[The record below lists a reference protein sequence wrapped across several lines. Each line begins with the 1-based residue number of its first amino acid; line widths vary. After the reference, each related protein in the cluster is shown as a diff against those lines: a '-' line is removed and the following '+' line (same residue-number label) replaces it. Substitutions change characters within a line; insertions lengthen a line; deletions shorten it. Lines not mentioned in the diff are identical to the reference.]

1 MNALYYLVDTII
13 ARAHA
18 YPFVTSHPKFPRFGF
33 GDPISYSIM
42 EEAANTLTSGNTRNG
57 AVRHGAECF
66 NYYFPQDLDEEFLVI
81 SEHLPGTD
89 HWAYMNAEEV
99 QDFLIARIRDGY
111 TFPLNLKWVL
121 CDGWGKLYDELI
133 ASDRA
138 EVKESLNT
146 WFPPDSGIRE
156 KIADIRKRFPRGFIR
171 QQRARNLQDI
181 DPSILADVLACD
193 ASNALPGTSGGTGVA
208 ALLST
213 LGPGHEE
220 EIIVNA
226 ALALASFVHQTPMSN
241 DRAKELGQAMDKMLF
256 CLDVY
261 LPNRSIQLSIL
272 SVIESLLMVD
282 SKSVVWNGQE
292 HREISLL
299 YVIKN
304 TLAVHESDKS
314 IVEHAC
320 SVLKAVAPEI
330 PHSDIDDT
338 RSELGPILL
347 QVLKKHIR
355 EEEIQKVGLDA
366 FCQLCSRNGF
376 FNSMLI
382 NSDGTEMIVR
392 SMKHHIDSPEIQG
405 RGCAILTQLSLYAD
419 GRQTIGNRGAI
430 EMLIKAMV
438 MHPESTTVQNE
449 ALNCL
454 KNLATVGKNKPILSD
469 VGAEDVVLY
478 SIWINLADGEVVRNA
493 FKALNNVVSDPENR
507 TVGKMRALAL
517 HIVLVAM
524 TRYHTDGAIQR
535 VAIFL
540 LKSYSF
546 LPDNV
551 RLMAESLDTLLPVLF
566 SAAANF
572 PDTCGGMVECITDMV
587 MSL

>member
-1 MNALYYLVDTII
+1 
-13 ARAHA
+13 
-18 YPFVTSHPKFPRFGF
+18 
-33 GDPISYSIM
+33 M

-66 NYYFPQDLDEEFLVI
+66 NYYFPQDLDDEFLVI
-81 SEHLPGTD
+81 SEDLPGKD

-99 QDFLIARIRDGY
+99 QNFLIARIRDGY

-121 CDGWGKLYDELI
+121 CDGWGKIYDELI

-156 KIADIRKRFPRGFIR
+156 KIADIRKRFPRGFVR
-171 QQRARNLQDI
+171 QQRAKNLKDV
-181 DPSILADVLACD
+181 DPSILADVLACEF
-193 ASNALPGTSGGTGVA
+193 SNALPGTSSATGVA

-220 EIIVNA
+220 ESIVNA
-226 ALALASFVHQTPMSN
+226 ACALASFVHKSPISN
-241 DRAKELGQAMDKMLF
+241 DRARELGEAMDKMLF

-261 LPNRSIQLSIL
+261 LPNRAIQLNIL
-272 SVIESLLMVD
+272 SVLESLSMVD
-282 SKSVVWNGQE
+282 LKSVVGNGQDY
-292 HREISLL
+292 REISLL

-304 TLAVHESDKS
+304 TLDVHESDEA

-320 SVLKAVAPEI
+320 RVLKAVAPEI
-330 PHSDIDDT
+330 HPNDIDDT
-338 RSELGPILL
+338 RSELGLVL
-347 QVLKKHIR
+347 QKVLKRYIR

-366 FCQLCSRNGF
+366 FCLLCNRNGF

-392 SMKHHIDSPEIQG
+392 SMKHHMDSPEIQG
-405 RGCAILTQLSLYAD
+405 RGCAILTHLSLYTD
-419 GRQTIGNRGAI
+419 GRETIASHGAI

-438 MHPESTTVQNE
+438 MHPESTTVQNQ
-449 ALNCL
+449 ALTCL
-454 KNLATVGKNKPILSD
+454 KNLATVADNKPILSN

-478 SIWINLADGEVVRNA
+478 SIWINLADAEVVKNA
-493 FKALNNVVSDPENR
+493 FKALNNIVSDPRNR
-507 TVGKMRALAL
+507 TVAKMRALTL

-524 TRYHTDGAIQR
+524 QRYPTSSDIQR
-535 VAIFL
+535 CAIFL

-546 LPDNV
+546 LPGNV
-551 RLMAESLDTLLPVLF
+551 SLMAESLDTLLPALF
-566 SAAANF
+566 TAAGNF

-587 MSL
+587 MR

>member
-1 MNALYYLVDTII
+1 
-13 ARAHA
+13 
-18 YPFVTSHPKFPRFGF
+18 
-33 GDPISYSIM
+33 M
-42 EEAANTLTSGNTRNG
+42 EEAANTLTSGKTRNG

-66 NYYFPQDLDEEFLVI
+66 NYYFPQDLDDEFLVI
-81 SEHLPGTD
+81 SEDLPGTD
-89 HWAYMNAEEV
+89 HWTYMNAQEV
-99 QDFLIARIRDGY
+99 QDFLSARIRDGY
-111 TFPLNLKWVL
+111 TFPLNPKWML
-121 CDGWGKLYDELI
+121 CDGWGKIYDELM

-156 KIADIRKRFPRGFIR
+156 KIADIRKRFPRGFVR
-171 QQRARNLQDI
+171 QQRTKNLADI

-193 ASNALPGTSGGTGVA
+193 ASNALPGTSSAAGVA

-220 EIIVNA
+220 ELIVNA
-226 ALALASFVHQTPMSN
+226 ASALASFVHQSPLTN
-241 DRAKELGQAMDKMLF
+241 ERAKELGKAMDKMLF

-261 LPNRSIQLSIL
+261 LPNRSIQLNIL
-272 SVIESLLMVD
+272 SVLQSLSMVD
-282 SKSVVWNGQE
+282 LKSVTGNGQE
-292 HREISLL
+292 YRDVSLL

-304 TLAVHESDKS
+304 TLAVHDSDER

-320 SVLKAVAPEI
+320 RVLKVVASEI
-330 PHSDIDDT
+330 HPNDIDDT
-338 RSELGPILL
+338 RAELGPVLL

-355 EEEIQKVGLDA
+355 QEEIQKLGLEA
-366 FCQLCSRNGF
+366 FCLLCNRNCY

-382 NSDGTEMIVR
+382 NSDGTEMVVR
-392 SMKHHIDSPEIQG
+392 SMKHHNDSSEIQG

-419 GRQTIGNRGAI
+419 GRNMIGDRGAI
-430 EMLIKAMV
+430 EILIKAMV

-449 ALNCL
+449 ALTCL
-454 KNLATVGKNKPILSD
+454 KNLATVAKNKPILSN

-478 SIWINLADGEVVRNA
+478 SIWINLADAEVVGNA
-493 FKALNNVVSDPENR
+493 FKALNNIVSDPGNR
-507 TVGKMRALAL
+507 TVAKMRALTL

-524 TRYHTDGAIQR
+524 QRYQMDGNIQR
-535 VAIFL
+535 VAVFL

-546 LPDNV
+546 LPANV

-566 SAAANF
+566 AAAANF
-572 PDTCGGMVECITDMV
+572 PDSCGGMVECITDMV
-587 MSL
+587 MV